1 MTGFSLDTQEESIG
15 LLDHLSNQLRRMK
28 WIVRCDTYLHAK
40 VPIIKLEVDPNIG
53 FLETV
58 DNRDQIGV
66 LRTIKQTLELKK
78 PLDSKIKVDI
88 TVEAK
93 KADYSHLG
101 CMSTEFM
108 KGWLETIPQ
117 LNPIL
122 MTLKYLLSVQGLN
135 RPFKGGLSSYC
146 LMIMVT
152 AYMKESIQH
161 YKLQGVPPRT
171 LSENFIG
178 LLRFYAE

>member
-1 MTGFSLDTQEESIG
+1 M
-15 LLDHLSNQLRRMK
+15 DHLSNQLKRMK
-28 WIVRCDTYLHAK
+28 WVVKCDTYLHAK

-53 FLETV
+53 FLETT
-58 DNRDQIGV
+58 DSRDHIPI
-66 LRTIKQTLELKK
+66 LKTIRQTLELKK
-78 PLDSKIKVDI
+78 SLDNKIKVDI

-108 KGWLETIPQ
+108 KGWLENIPQ

-122 MTLKYLLSVQGLN
+122 MTLKYLLSVHSLN

-152 AYMKESIQH
+152 AYMKESMQH
-161 YKLQGVPPRT
+161 YKMQGAPPRT
-171 LSENFIG
+171 LSENFLG